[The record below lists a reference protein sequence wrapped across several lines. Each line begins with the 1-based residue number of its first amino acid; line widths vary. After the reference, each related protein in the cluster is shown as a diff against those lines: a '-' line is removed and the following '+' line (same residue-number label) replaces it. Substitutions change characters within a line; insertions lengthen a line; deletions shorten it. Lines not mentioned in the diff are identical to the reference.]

1 MHDPLPF
8 LPKRPEQK
16 PRPRRRLLRWLI
28 PILIVAAALV
38 WGYVP
43 TATGPASG
51 TTLQGSAI
59 RATTRP
65 TLRVATFNIHSGRN
79 IGGQFDLDKTAAV
92 LKNFDL
98 IALNE
103 VRGAGLLEEH
113 DQARLLGE
121 KLNMQWLFAPTEH
134 QWWHDAFGNGVLSS
148 VSAVD
153 WQRTPLP
160 GSSGRGKRNLI
171 RVNVMLQGRP
181 VSVLITHIDRGADHK
196 KQLPLVLEEF
206 LKVPQPAVLMGDFN
220 GEATDPYMQPF
231 LKAPGV
237 KDAVGGVMG
246 ASAPADRIDWIFTRG
261 LETGGAGVQR
271 NDASDHPM
279 VWAELKLP

>member
-1 MHDPLPF
+1 MPN
-8 LPKRPEQK
+8 RPE
-16 PRPRRRLLRWLI
+16 PEPRRRRRPLRWLI
-28 PILIVAAALV
+28 PILIVAAVLV

-43 TATGPASG
+43 TSTGPASG
-51 TTLQGSAI
+51 TNLQGSAI
-59 RATTRP
+59 RATTRS

-92 LKNFDL
+92 LKDFDL

-113 DQARLLGE
+113 DQARLLGQ

-134 QWWHDAFGNGVLSS
+134 QWWHDAFGNGVLSAVS
-148 VSAVD
+148 VVD
-153 WQRTPLP
+153 WQRTPLQ
-160 GSSGRGKRNLI
+160 GSSGRGKRNL
-171 RVNVMLQGRP
+171 VGVKVMLQGRP
-181 VSVLITHIDRGADHK
+181 LNVLITHIDRGADHK
-196 KQLPLVLEEF
+196 RQLRMVLDEF

-220 GEATDPYMQPF
+220 GEATDPYLIPF

-261 LETGGAGVQR
+261 LETVGAGVER